1 MSGRIA
7 TRLVAFALL
16 SLSAGLLPA
25 SAWSCDSGFFGGGN
39 GPYVLSVQE
48 STSVSIDG
56 RIVDAETGFGLPGFH
71 PSNAASSCAS
81 AMSPTA
87 APTTTWERSG
97 PTTDGGASWTRQL
110 GGAEVDAISFADPAN
125 GWATG
130 FNNLVLHTTD
140 GGATWTPQQVGA
152 PPVTAI
158 TGVTAVDAATA
169 WVAGWSGFVAVTRDG
184 GETWRRERIAGAEG
198 VDFEDA
204 HFPGAQ
210 RGWVGGNIGIWKR
223 TSQP

>member
-1 MSGRIA
+1 MTDARAQRIGGEIAAHYAEGIERGRLERGA
-7 TRLVAFALL
+7 GMLEYARTQALL
-16 SLSAGLLPA
+16 QRILPPPPA
-25 SAWSCDSGFFGGGN
+25 EILDVGGGP
-39 GPYVLSVQE
+39 GRYALWLTERGYRVRL
-48 STSVSIDG
+48 IDPVALHVEQA
-56 RIVDAETGFGLPGFH
+56 R
-71 PSNAASSCAS
+71 AAAR
-81 AMSPTA
+81 
-87 APTTTWERSG
+87 ERG
-97 PTTDGGASWTRQL
+97 VELA
-110 GGAEVDAISFADPAN
+110 GAEVDAISFADPVN

-130 FNNLVLHTTD
+130 FNNVVLHTTD
-140 GGATWTPQQVGA
+140 GGATWTPQHVGA

-204 HFPGAQ
+204 HFLGAQ

-223 TSQP
+223 RPQP